1 METEVVTVVLAAC
14 IPLSIYLYHRYIKM
28 TAEDS
33 PGGEKIT
40 WDELTGTFSDSEFW
54 NHVEEV
60 KNAIEDGD
68 NDG

>member
-1 METEVVTVVLAAC
+1 
-14 IPLSIYLYHRYIKM
+14 LSIYLYHRYIKM